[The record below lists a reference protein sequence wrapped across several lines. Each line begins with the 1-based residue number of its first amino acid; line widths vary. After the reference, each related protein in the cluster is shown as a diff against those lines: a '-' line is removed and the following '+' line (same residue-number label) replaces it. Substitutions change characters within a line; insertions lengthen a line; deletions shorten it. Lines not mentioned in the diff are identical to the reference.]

1 MEIHEVEGLIPHVQM
16 GGLTETGGQQNLL
29 FLSCGESFH
38 LFFKLHPFKPHF
50 SQNPFEETLVQMVF
64 FREMGQQPVQVGGVL
79 GDVGDHQAGTGGD
92 GAAVWDGLPQQ
103 DLEQA
108 AFPTPVFPIQNHPFP
123 GMEGKGDRAADIP
136 SAILDFDLGK
146 DRQRP
151 VSPVGQGR
159 EFEGFQGFP
168 VLQKAGFGLDCL
180 LLPGFYGLGALHHLL
195 GLVADVSAVHRPGA
209 VFLLLD
215 SVRPDGGLPGRLP
228 QAGNVLLEPFLLGLL
243 EGLLPVKVFQ
253 PGGEGPVL
261 HGDVGAV
268 EG

>member
-1 MEIHEVEGLIPHVQM
+1 
-16 GGLTETGGQQNLL
+16 
-29 FLSCGESFH
+29 
-38 LFFKLHPFKPHF
+38 
-50 SQNPFEETLVQMVF
+50 
-64 FREMGQQPVQVGGVL
+64 
-79 GDVGDHQAGTGGD
+79 
-92 GAAVWDGLPQQ
+92 
-103 DLEQA
+103 
-108 AFPTPVFPIQNHPFP
+108 
-123 GMEGKGDRAADIP
+123 MEGKGDRAADIP

-151 VSPVGQGR
+151 VSPAGQGR

-228 QAGNVLLEPFLLGLL
+228 QAGDVLLEPFLLGLL
-243 EGLLPVKVFQ
+243 KGLLPVKVFQ